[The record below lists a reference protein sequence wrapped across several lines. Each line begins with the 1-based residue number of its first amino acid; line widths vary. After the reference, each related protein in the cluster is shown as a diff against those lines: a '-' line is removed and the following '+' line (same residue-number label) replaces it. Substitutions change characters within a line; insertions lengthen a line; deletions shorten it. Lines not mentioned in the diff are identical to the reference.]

1 MIKILIAD
9 DHAIV
14 REGLKQIVANIHDIV
29 VAGEAGS
36 GHEVLDK
43 VLKND
48 YNVIVLDIMMP
59 GINGLD
65 VLKRIKGLKPE
76 LPILILSMYPEQQ
89 FAIRFIRAGAAGYMT
104 KESAS
109 EELIEA
115 IRMVSS
121 GRKYITKT
129 LAERLAFELET
140 GQDKPPHERLS
151 DREYQVMHMIASSK
165 KVKQIAAELFLSEYT
180 VRTYRS
186 RIFKKMRM
194 KTDTELTQYA
204 IKNNLID

>member
-9 DHAIV
+9 DHTLV
-14 REGLKQIVANIHDIV
+14 REGLKQIVTNIHDIV
-29 VAGEAGS
+29 VADEASS

-43 VLKND
+43 VLKKD
-48 YNVIVLDIMMP
+48 YDVIVLDIMMP
-59 GINGLD
+59 DINGLD

-104 KESAS
+104 KESAP

-121 GRKYITKT
+121 GKKYITKT

-151 DREYQVMHMIASSK
+151 DREYQVMRMIASGK
-165 KVKQIAAELFLSEYT
+165 PVKQIAEQLFLSEHT

-186 RIFKKMRM
+186 RILEKMKM
-194 KTDTELTQYA
+194 KIDTELTQYV

>member
-9 DHAIV
+9 DHTIV
-14 REGLKQIVANIHDIV
+14 REGLKQIVADIPDIV
-29 VAGEAGS
+29 VADEAKS

-43 VLKND
+43 ALKND
-48 YNVIVLDIMMP
+48 YDVLILDIMMP

-65 VLKRIKGLKPE
+65 VLKQIKTHTPE
-76 LPILILSMYPEQQ
+76 IPILILSMYPERQ
-89 FAIRFIRAGAAGYMT
+89 FALRFIRAGAAGYLT

-121 GRKYITKT
+121 GKKYITRT
-129 LAERLAFELET
+129 LAERLASELET
-140 GQDKPPHERLS
+140 GQEKQPHERLS
-151 DREYQVMHMIASSK
+151 DREYQVMRMIASGK
-165 KVKQIAAELFLSEYT
+165 TVKEIAEQLFLSEYT

-194 KTDTELTQYA
+194 KIDTELTQYA

>member
-9 DHAIV
+9 DHTLV
-14 REGLKQIVANIHDIV
+14 REGLKQIVTNIHDIV
-29 VAGEAGS
+29 VADEASS

-43 VLKND
+43 VLKKD
-48 YNVIVLDIMMP
+48 YDVIVLDIMMP
-59 GINGLD
+59 DINGLD

-104 KESAS
+104 KESAP

-121 GRKYITKT
+121 GKKYITKT

-151 DREYQVMHMIASSK
+151 DREYQVMRMIASGK
-165 KVKQIAAELFLSEYT
+165 PVKQIAEQLFLSEHT

-186 RIFKKMRM
+186 RILEKMRM
-194 KTDTELTQYA
+194 KIDTELTQYV